1 MTPRVTSRFLDLR
14 ALSALDHMRFTTRR
28 RVEGTFMGCHS
39 SRQLGGAGEF
49 VDFREYTGTEDLRR
63 LDWKVLARTGK
74 AFVRIHEEETNLLCA
89 LVIDASG
96 SMRFGAADRRNAAG
110 SKIEYVQHLAT
121 ALSHVISRTQDQVGL
136 AVLNGSL
143 REWLAPGATAS
154 HVEHLQQVIEGLETQ
169 PSLHMADG
177 LRELF
182 ERCRRRG
189 VLLVAS
195 DFLMEDL
202 EDVFAG
208 LRLFRHRGWDIVV
221 LHVVH
226 PDEERLP
233 QGVAYRFE
241 GMENE
246 GRVNCSPA
254 EISAAYRERFAAHLA
269 MVRQL
274 ALAGGCDYRRV
285 STAIPYLQTL
295 GGFLVERAG

>member
-1 MTPRVTSRFLDLR
+1 
-14 ALSALDHMRFTTRR
+14 
-28 RVEGTFMGCHS
+28 
-39 SRQLGGAGEF
+39 
-49 VDFREYTGTEDLRR
+49 
-63 LDWKVLARTGK
+63 
-74 AFVRIHEEETNLLCA
+74 
-89 LVIDASG
+89 
-96 SMRFGAADRRNAAG
+96 
-110 SKIEYVQHLAT
+110 
-121 ALSHVISRTQDQVGL
+121 
-136 AVLNGSL
+136 
-143 REWLAPGATAS
+143 
-154 HVEHLQQVIEGLETQ
+154 
-169 PSLHMADG
+169 
-177 LRELF
+177 
-182 ERCRRRG
+182 

-202 EDVFAG
+202 DEVFAG

-221 LHVVH
+221 LHLVH

-254 EISAAYRERFAAHLA
+254 EISAAYRDRFAAHLA